1 MNGLALLST
10 DIDPDNTYST
20 ELRNSEIV
28 SHSDA
33 ILDMQMCHDWLI
45 SCSRD
50 CTVKIWK

>member
-1 MNGLALLST
+1 MLST
-10 DIDPDNTYST
+10 EADLESTYST

-33 ILDMQMCHDWLI
+33 ILDMQMCNDWLV